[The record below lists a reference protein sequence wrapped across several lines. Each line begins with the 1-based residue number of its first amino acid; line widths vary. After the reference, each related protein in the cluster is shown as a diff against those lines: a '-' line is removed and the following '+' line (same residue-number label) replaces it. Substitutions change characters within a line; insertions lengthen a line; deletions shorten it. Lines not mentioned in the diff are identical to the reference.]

1 MNRRSSSNKAPQMA
15 GYSPQANMLG
25 LSRSQ
30 GFRDV
35 SWIEAD
41 RN

>member
-15 GYSPQANMLG
+15 GYSPQANMPRLW
-25 LSRSQ
+25 RAQ

>member
-15 GYSPQANMLG
+15 GHSPQANMLG
-25 LSRSQ
+25 LLRAQ